1 MLNLSGRLIRLES
14 RAGEIWDARS
24 IDESLNARTRS
35 HRRHNNAISS
45 FELLDSRRGTMRDD
59 PLMRCANCAWAR
71 IKLGRSSIIFHIG
84 WDRIVN
90 SSSARRKNRK
100 INYPMKICRVWR
112 IFSLPL
118 SSFSFFL
125 SRLRRLYLETRYVRK
140 YLKDTPTYGWAEGR
154 KRKDGMENGIRAVD
168 RSSRSRPETQ
178 CQQWYDV
185 DCDMQ
190 MEDRSKGGDTRLP
203 NEYLLEPE
211 DTVVRL
217 YVEYYL
223 RLNV

>member
-1 MLNLSGRLIRLES
+1 MC
-14 RAGEIWDARS
+14 
-24 IDESLNARTRS
+24 
-35 HRRHNNAISS
+35 
-45 FELLDSRRGTMRDD
+45 
-59 PLMRCANCAWAR
+59 CANCAWAR

-90 SSSARRKNRK
+90 SSSRKNRK

-125 SRLRRLYLETRYVRK
+125 SRLRRLYLETRYVCK
-140 YLKDTPTYGWAEGR
+140 YLKDTPTYGWVEGR